1 MFSPHNEQTIE
12 QWLPRDLLMKR
23 EQMIFFDSTLEGLFS
38 RTESRDRFFY
48 IRHFSEKEGFVE
60 RKKLIEKDRI
70 KCFNSEMK

>member
-38 RTESRDRFFY
+38 RTESQDRFFTFG
-48 IRHFSEKEGFVE
+48 IFR
-60 RKKLIEKDRI
+60 RKKVL
-70 KCFNSEMK
+70 